1 MMGYSMKVLVMFKIL
16 LLAVGVWSGVCLAE
30 TAVAKKQAADA
41 VVKVR
46 TTSASHRA
54 TATAQA
60 RAAADATA
68 ALQAQAISDAA
79 ASVRAPE
86 RVSAS
91 SPPTPAVATKVS
103 VARPAVPTD
112 LNHEEL
118 AIAERIHQGV
128 MPCELGASIRLE
140 ADAAKPGYFHVLG
153 KGFRYHMQPVRTS
166 SGAIR
171 LEDKKAGAVWLQL
184 ANKSMLMDQNKGR
197 RLADECANAEQVAY
211 AATLKTNP
219 PPSLL
224 DTTGMGR

>member
-1 MMGYSMKVLVMFKIL
+1 MMGYSMKVLAMFKTL
-16 LLAVGVWSGVCLAE
+16 LIVLAFWSGVCPAE
-30 TAVAKKQAADA
+30 TAVVKKQAADPVA
-41 VVKVR
+41 KVR
-46 TTSASHRA
+46 TASASHRA
-54 TATAQA
+54 SATSQA
-60 RAAADATA
+60 RVASDATA

-79 ASVRAPE
+79 ASLRAPDLMA
-86 RVSAS
+86 AS
-91 SPPTPAVATKVS
+91 SPPTPALAAKVP
-103 VARPAVPTD
+103 VARPATPTD
-112 LNHEEL
+112 LNLEEM

-128 MPCELGASIRLE
+128 MPCELGASVRLE
-140 ADAAKPGYFHVLG
+140 ADAAKPGYFHVQG

-219 PPSLL
+219 PPSLI